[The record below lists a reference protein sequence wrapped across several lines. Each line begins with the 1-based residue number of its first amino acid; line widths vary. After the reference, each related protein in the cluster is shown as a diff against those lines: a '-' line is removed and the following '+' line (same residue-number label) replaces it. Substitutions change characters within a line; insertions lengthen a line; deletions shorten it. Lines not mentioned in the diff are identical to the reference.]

1 MGPAQRDSGP
11 HCPLLL
17 HATRW
22 GWGRRFREHWTT
34 AGPLPHPAGQE
45 FALPSN
51 SAEFRAKLTLKLPLF
66 PLLSGLCFGLACLR
80 GAKLLSCS
88 VCWPITPAMCP
99 WVLLGAE
106 QGLGGLSGPAC
117 LPSTFLGYRLG
128 STWQPA
134 EHQAGSDPVAFSA
147 LGLVSSPAASPQQHS
162 ARVTALLWAAPAGQ
176 CLVCARK
183 PWDTVSGPA
192 PRRPLPWPPPSPPRA
207 RKLWEK
213 FRRESKVQAARRRA
227 AMARH
232 CGVRAAGLWAR
243 LGTGCPSHWLWGW
256 HLSPGLSGARLAHAG
271 AADQLQR
278 EYDAVVIG
286 AGHNGLVAAAY
297 LQQAGVRTAVLEKRH
312 VLGGAAVT
320 EEIVP
325 GFKFSRA
332 SYLLSLLR
340 PQIYT
345 ELELQVPAPVPRWA
359 AGPSRHADR
368 VSLLPSCPRRVG
380 PAILVLQRHGLRVLP
395 RDPYSFTPL
404 LEDRSPPRSLLL
416 GHNMA
421 QTQRQI
427 AQFSQKDAQA
437 YPEYEAFMGRLVS
450 ALDPLLDAPPAD
462 TAALG
467 QGSLL
472 QRLRALR
479 ALQPLLRAGLAL
491 GQQLPRY
498 YEVLTAP
505 ISKVSA
511 SSSGVEPPAASLP
524 ACESTAAAPHPE
536 PRALFLRGQILDQ
549 WFESEPLKATLATDA
564 VIGAMASPHT
574 PGSGYVLLH
583 HVMGELEGQRGA
595 WGYVAGGM
603 GALSQAIAR
612 AAAARGAHIFAE
624 KAVCHVLL
632 GRDGRA
638 QGVTLQDGT
647 EVRSKLV
654 LSNASPQI
662 TFLELIPQEQLPKD
676 FVQQIQQVDTRSPV
690 TKINVAVDRL
700 PSFLAAPNARDGQPL
715 PHHQCSIHLNCEG
728 THLLH
733 QAFTEATHGHP
744 SSRPMIELCIPS
756 ALDPGLAPRGCHV
769 VSLFTQYTPSVL
781 AGGRPWDE
789 QARNAYA
796 DTVFDCIEAYAPGFK
811 ASVIGRDILTPPDLE
826 RIFGLPGGN
835 IFHGGMS
842 LDQLYFARPVPSYSG
857 YRSPV
862 PGLYLCGS
870 GAHPGELGWE
880 LEPSWGASGGG
891 QRHVEEVQ
899 GQHGGGGV
907 SAPLSALAWAGRW
920 GSSADAALGP
930 ISWRW
935 SCQPPPFLLS
945 CRRRSDGSSRT

>member
-1 MGPAQRDSGP
+1 MGWWQLPTCSGQG
-11 HCPLLL
+11 CARLYW
-17 HATRW
+17 R
-22 GWGRRFREHWTT
+22 
-34 AGPLPHPAGQE
+34 
-45 FALPSN
+45 N
-51 SAEFRAKLTLKLPLF
+51 
-66 PLLSGLCFGLACLR
+66 
-80 GAKLLSCS
+80 
-88 VCWPITPAMCP
+88 AMC
-99 WVLLGAE
+99 WGVR
-106 QGLGGLSGPAC
+106 LS
-117 LPSTFLGYRLG
+117 
-128 STWQPA
+128 
-134 EHQAGSDPVAFSA
+134 
-147 LGLVSSPAASPQQHS
+147 
-162 ARVTALLWAAPAGQ
+162 
-176 CLVCARK
+176 
-183 PWDTVSGPA
+183 
-192 PRRPLPWPPPSPPRA
+192 
-207 RKLWEK
+207 
-213 FRRESKVQAARRRA
+213 RRRLCQVPLCVPCP
-227 AMARH
+227 H
-232 CGVRAAGLWAR
+232 TPGQPCTWAPP
-243 LGTGCPSHWLWGW
+243 TATQ
-256 HLSPGLSGARLAHAG
+256 LS
-271 AADQLQR
+271 
-278 EYDAVVIG
+278 
-286 AGHNGLVAAAY
+286 
-297 LQQAGVRTAVLEKRH
+297 
-312 VLGGAAVT
+312 
-320 EEIVP
+320 

-345 ELELQVPAPVPRWA
+345 ELE
-359 AGPSRHADR
+359 
-368 VSLLPSCPRRVG
+368 
-380 PAILVLQRHGLRVLP
+380 LQRHGLRVLP

-416 GHNMA
+416 GNNRA
-421 QTQRQI
+421 QTQQQI

-437 YPEYEAFMGRLVS
+437 YPEYEAFMEGLVS
-450 ALDPLLDAPPAD
+450 ALDPLLDAAPVD

-472 QRLRALR
+472 QRLSALR
-479 ALQPLLRAGLAL
+479 SLWLLLRAGLAL
-491 GQQLPRY
+491 GRQLPRY

-505 ISKVSA
+505 VSK
-511 SSSGVEPPAASLP
+511 
-524 ACESTAAAPHPE
+524 
-536 PRALFLRGQILDQ
+536 ILDQ

-583 HVMGELEGQRGA
+583 HVMGELEGRRGA
-595 WGYVAGGM
+595 WGYVSGGM

-624 KAVCHVLL
+624 KAVSHVLL
-632 GRDGRA
+632 GRDGQA
-638 QGVTLQDGT
+638 QGVVLQDGT

-676 FVQQIQQVDTRSPV
+676 FVRRIQQVDTCSPV

-756 ALDPGLAPRGCHV
+756 VLDPGLAPQGCHV

-781 AGGRPWDE
+781 AGGQHWDE

-842 LDQLYFARPVPSYSG
+842 LDQLYFARPAPSYSG
-857 YRSPV
+857 YRSPI
-862 PGLYLCGS
+862 PSLYLCGS
-870 GAHPGELGWE
+870 GAHPG
-880 LEPSWGASGGG
+880 
-891 QRHVEEVQ
+891 
-899 GQHGGGGV
+899 GGV
-907 SAPLSALAWAGRW
+907 MGGAGRN
-920 GSSADAALGP
+920 AAHVALQDF
-930 ISWRW
+930 RH
-935 SCQPPPFLLS
+935 L
-945 CRRRSDGSSRT
+945 

>member
-1 MGPAQRDSGP
+1 MAG
-11 HCPLLL
+11 HC
-17 HATRW
+17 
-22 GWGRRFREHWTT
+22 
-34 AGPLPHPAGQE
+34 
-45 FALPSN
+45 
-51 SAEFRAKLTLKLPLF
+51 RA
-66 PLLSGLCFGLACLR
+66 
-80 GAKLLSCS
+80 
-88 VCWPITPAMCP
+88 M
-99 WVLLGAE
+99 
-106 QGLGGLSGPAC
+106 
-117 LPSTFLGYRLG
+117 
-128 STWQPA
+128 
-134 EHQAGSDPVAFSA
+134 
-147 LGLVSSPAASPQQHS
+147 
-162 ARVTALLWAAPAGQ
+162 
-176 CLVCARK
+176 
-183 PWDTVSGPA
+183 
-192 PRRPLPWPPPSPPRA
+192 
-207 RKLWEK
+207 
-213 FRRESKVQAARRRA
+213 AARLRA
-227 AMARH
+227 
-232 CGVRAAGLWAR
+232 W
-243 LGTGCPSHWLWGW
+243 LGMGCPSCWLRGW
-256 HLSPGLSGARLAHAG
+256 HRSPGLLGARLAHGG
-271 AADQLQR
+271 AADRLQQ

-297 LQQAGVRTAVLEKRH
+297 LQRAGVRTVVLEKRH

-340 PQIYT
+340 PQIYA
-345 ELELQVPAPVPRWA
+345 ELELQ
-359 AGPSRHADR
+359 
-368 VSLLPSCPRRVG
+368 
-380 PAILVLQRHGLRVLP
+380 QHGLRVLP

-404 LEDRSPPRSLLL
+404 LEDRSSPRSLLL
-416 GHNMA
+416 GHNMT
-421 QTQRQI
+421 QTQQQI

-437 YPEYEAFMGRLVS
+437 YPEYEAFMGGLVL
-450 ALDPLLDAPPAD
+450 ALDPLLDAPPVD

-472 QRLRALR
+472 QRLRALQ
-479 ALQPLLRAGLAL
+479 ALRPLLRAGAGSWTWCRSHAASAPPGLAL
-491 GQQLPRY
+491 GWQLPRY

-505 ISKVSA
+505 ISK
-511 SSSGVEPPAASLP
+511 
-524 ACESTAAAPHPE
+524 
-536 PRALFLRGQILDQ
+536 ILDQ

-583 HVMGELEGQRGA
+583 HVMGELEGRRGA

-603 GALSQAIAR
+603 GALSQAIAC
-612 AAAARGAHIFAE
+612 AAAAQGAHIFAE

-638 QGVTLQDGT
+638 QGVALQDGT

-662 TFLELIPQEQLPKD
+662 TFLELTPQEQLPKD
-676 FVQQIQQVDTRSPV
+676 FIQRIRQVDTRSPV

-756 ALDPGLAPRGCHV
+756 VLDPGLAPQGCHV
-769 VSLFTQYTPSVL
+769 VSLFTQYTPFKL
-781 AGGRPWDE
+781 AGGQPWDE
-789 QARNAYA
+789 HARNAYA

-842 LDQLYFARPVPSYSG
+842 LDQLYFARPAPSYSG

-870 GAHPGELGWE
+870 GAHPGL
-880 LEPSWGASGGG
+880 
-891 QRHVEEVQ
+891 
-899 GQHGGGGV
+899 
-907 SAPLSALAWAGRW
+907 
-920 GSSADAALGP
+920 
-930 ISWRW
+930 
-935 SCQPPPFLLS
+935 
-945 CRRRSDGSSRT
+945 

>member
-1 MGPAQRDSGP
+1 M
-11 HCPLLL
+11 
-17 HATRW
+17 
-22 GWGRRFREHWTT
+22 
-34 AGPLPHPAGQE
+34 
-45 FALPSN
+45 
-51 SAEFRAKLTLKLPLF
+51 
-66 PLLSGLCFGLACLR
+66 
-80 GAKLLSCS
+80 
-88 VCWPITPAMCP
+88 
-99 WVLLGAE
+99 
-106 QGLGGLSGPAC
+106 
-117 LPSTFLGYRLG
+117 
-128 STWQPA
+128 
-134 EHQAGSDPVAFSA
+134 
-147 LGLVSSPAASPQQHS
+147 
-162 ARVTALLWAAPAGQ
+162 
-176 CLVCARK
+176 
-183 PWDTVSGPA
+183 
-192 PRRPLPWPPPSPPRA
+192 
-207 RKLWEK
+207 
-213 FRRESKVQAARRRA
+213 
-227 AMARH
+227 
-232 CGVRAAGLWAR
+232 
-243 LGTGCPSHWLWGW
+243 GCPSRWLRGW
-256 HLSPGLSGARLAHAG
+256 HLSPGLPGARLAHAG
-271 AADQLQR
+271 AADRLQR

-286 AGHNGLVAAAY
+286 QGTTGWWQAAY
-297 LQQAGVRTAVLEKRH
+297 LQRAGVRTSVLEKRH

-345 ELELQVPAPVPRWA
+345 ELELQ
-359 AGPSRHADR
+359 
-368 VSLLPSCPRRVG
+368 
-380 PAILVLQRHGLRVLP
+380 RHGLSVLP

-404 LEDRSPPRSLLL
+404 LEDKSHPRSLLL
-416 GHNMA
+416 GHDMA
-421 QTQRQI
+421 QTQQQI

-437 YPEYEAFMGRLVS
+437 YPEYEVFMGGLVS
-450 ALDPLLDAPPAD
+450 ALDPLLDAPPVD

-479 ALQPLLRAGLAL
+479 ALRPLLRAGLAL
-491 GQQLPRY
+491 GRQLPRY

-505 ISKVSA
+505 ISK
-511 SSSGVEPPAASLP
+511 
-524 ACESTAAAPHPE
+524 
-536 PRALFLRGQILDQ
+536 ILDQ

-583 HVMGELEGQRGA
+583 HVMGELEGRRGA

-603 GALSQAIAR
+603 GALAIAR
-612 AAAARGAHIFAE
+612 AASAQGAHIFAE

-632 GRDGRA
+632 GRDGQA
-638 QGVTLQDGT
+638 QGVALQDGT

-676 FVQQIQQVDTRSPV
+676 FVQRIQQVDTRSR
-690 TKINVAVDRL
+690 TKINVQWIGCPA
-700 PSFLAAPNARDGQPL
+700 FLAAPNAPTTGRPL

-728 THLLH
+728 TPLLH
-733 QAFTEATHGHP
+733 QAFTDAAHGHP

-756 ALDPGLAPRGCHV
+756 VLDPGLAPPGCHV

-842 LDQLYFARPVPSYSG
+842 LDQLYCRPAPSYSG
-857 YRSPV
+857 YRSPI

-870 GAHPGELGWE
+870 GAHPGGGGWE
-880 LEPSWGASGGG
+880 QRDAIAAQVVLEDFK
-891 QRHVEEVQ
+891 R
-899 GQHGGGGV
+899 
-907 SAPLSALAWAGRW
+907 L
-920 GSSADAALGP
+920 
-930 ISWRW
+930 
-935 SCQPPPFLLS
+935 
-945 CRRRSDGSSRT
+945 

>member
-1 MGPAQRDSGP
+1 
-11 HCPLLL
+11 
-17 HATRW
+17 
-22 GWGRRFREHWTT
+22 
-34 AGPLPHPAGQE
+34 
-45 FALPSN
+45 
-51 SAEFRAKLTLKLPLF
+51 
-66 PLLSGLCFGLACLR
+66 
-80 GAKLLSCS
+80 
-88 VCWPITPAMCP
+88 
-99 WVLLGAE
+99 
-106 QGLGGLSGPAC
+106 
-117 LPSTFLGYRLG
+117 
-128 STWQPA
+128 
-134 EHQAGSDPVAFSA
+134 
-147 LGLVSSPAASPQQHS
+147 
-162 ARVTALLWAAPAGQ
+162 
-176 CLVCARK
+176 
-183 PWDTVSGPA
+183 
-192 PRRPLPWPPPSPPRA
+192 
-207 RKLWEK
+207 
-213 FRRESKVQAARRRA
+213 
-227 AMARH
+227 MARH
-232 CGVRAAGLWAR
+232 CGVRTAGLWAR

-286 AGHNGLVAAAY
+286 AG
-297 LQQAGVRTAVLEKRH
+297 
-312 VLGGAAVT
+312 
-320 EEIVP
+320 
-325 GFKFSRA
+325 FKFSRA

-345 ELELQVPAPVPRWA
+345 ELELQVPAPVPRRA
-359 AGPSRHADR
+359 AGPCRHADG

-404 LEDRSPPRSLLL
+404 LEDRSPPPLPPSGAQHGPDPAADRSVLPE
-416 GHNMA
+416 GCPGTTGA
-421 QTQRQI
+421 CTQHGKGPKGLPCPR
-427 AQFSQKDAQA
+427 SGRDAPGWSIHCTHCGAVPVVPPLSPFQA
-437 YPEYEAFMGRLVS
+437 YPEYEAFMGGLVS
-450 ALDPLLDAPPAD
+450 ALDPLLDAPPVD

-505 ISKVSA
+505 ISK
-511 SSSGVEPPAASLP
+511 
-524 ACESTAAAPHPE
+524 
-536 PRALFLRGQILDQ
+536 ILDQ

-624 KAVCHVLL
+624 KAVCHVLV

-662 TFLELIPQEQLPKD
+662 TFLELISQEQLPKD

-857 YRSPV
+857 YRSPI

-870 GAHPGELGWE
+870 GAHPG
-880 LEPSWGASGGG
+880 
-891 QRHVEEVQ
+891 
-899 GQHGGGGV
+899 GGV
-907 SAPLSALAWAGRW
+907 MGAAGRN
-920 GSSADAALGP
+920 AARVALQDF
-930 ISWRW
+930 RH
-935 SCQPPPFLLS
+935 L
-945 CRRRSDGSSRT
+945 

>member
-1 MGPAQRDSGP
+1 M
-11 HCPLLL
+11 
-17 HATRW
+17 ATR
-22 GWGRRFREHWTT
+22 
-34 AGPLPHPAGQE
+34 
-45 FALPSN
+45 
-51 SAEFRAKLTLKLPLF
+51 
-66 PLLSGLCFGLACLR
+66 LR
-80 GAKLLSCS
+80 
-88 VCWPITPAMCP
+88 
-99 WVLLGAE
+99 
-106 QGLGGLSGPAC
+106 
-117 LPSTFLGYRLG
+117 
-128 STWQPA
+128 
-134 EHQAGSDPVAFSA
+134 
-147 LGLVSSPAASPQQHS
+147 
-162 ARVTALLWAAPAGQ
+162 
-176 CLVCARK
+176 
-183 PWDTVSGPA
+183 
-192 PRRPLPWPPPSPPRA
+192 
-207 RKLWEK
+207 
-213 FRRESKVQAARRRA
+213 
-227 AMARH
+227 
-232 CGVRAAGLWAR
+232 AR
-243 LGTGCPSHWLWGW
+243 LGTGYPSCWLQGW
-256 HLSPGLSGARLAHAG
+256 RLSPGLPGGRLAHAG
-271 AADQLQR
+271 AADRLQR

-297 LQQAGVRTAVLEKRH
+297 LQRAGVRTAVLEKRH

-345 ELELQVPAPVPRWA
+345 ELELQ
-359 AGPSRHADR
+359 
-368 VSLLPSCPRRVG
+368 
-380 PAILVLQRHGLRVLP
+380 RHGLRVLP

-421 QTQRQI
+421 QTQQQI

-437 YPEYEAFMGRLVS
+437 YPEYEAFMGGLVS
-450 ALDPLLDAPPAD
+450 ALDPLLDAPPVD

-472 QRLRALR
+472 QRLRALQDLR
-479 ALQPLLRAGLAL
+479 PLLRAGLAL
-491 GQQLPRY
+491 GRQLPCY

-505 ISKVSA
+505 ISK
-511 SSSGVEPPAASLP
+511 
-524 ACESTAAAPHPE
+524 
-536 PRALFLRGQILDQ
+536 ILDQ

-583 HVMGELEGQRGA
+583 HVMGELEGRRGA

-603 GALSQAIAR
+603 GALSQAIAC
-612 AAAARGAHIFAE
+612 AAVAQGAHIFAE
-624 KAVCHVLL
+624 KAVCHILL
-632 GRDGRA
+632 GKDGRA
-638 QGVTLQDGT
+638 QGIVLQDGT
-647 EVRSKLV
+647 EVRSKMV

-662 TFLELIPQEQLPKD
+662 TFLELISQEQLPKD
-676 FVQQIQQVDTRSPV
+676 FVQRIQQVDTRSPV

-756 ALDPGLAPRGCHV
+756 ALDPELAPGGCHV

-781 AGGRPWDE
+781 AGGQPWDE

-796 DTVFDCIEAYAPGFK
+796 DMVFDCIEAYAPGFK

-842 LDQLYFARPVPSYSG
+842 LDQLYFARPAPSYSG
-857 YRSPV
+857 YRSPI

-870 GAHPGELGWE
+870 GAHPG
-880 LEPSWGASGGG
+880 
-891 QRHVEEVQ
+891 
-899 GQHGGGGV
+899 GGV
-907 SAPLSALAWAGRW
+907 MGAAGRN
-920 GSSADAALGP
+920 AAHVALKDF
-930 ISWRW
+930 R
-935 SCQPPPFLLS
+935 CL
-945 CRRRSDGSSRT
+945 